1 MKTRKFGKNIIL
13 VLIFTCLVVLI
24 VIALGSTTKNQR
36 VQAAAPL
43 SNLNVPDS
51 PADGYFQCVIGNIAV
66 FTARIHVQ
74 CTAVV
79 PGTTIKYFAAS
90 GDSAHELTTNR
101 FLTLMNTAFALGK
114 PLGIYYLTDAASNP
128 SGCGSSDCRAI
139 DWMYIN
145 P

>member
-1 MKTRKFGKNIIL
+1 MKPQKFGKNIIL

-24 VIALGSTTKNQR
+24 VIALGSTAANKR
-36 VQAAAPL
+36 AQAAAPE
-43 SNLNVPDS
+43 SSLNAPDS
-51 PADGYFQCVIGNIAV
+51 PADGPFTCVIANIAV

-74 CTAVV
+74 CAATI
-79 PGTTIKYFAAS
+79 PGTNIRYFAAS

-114 PLGIYYLTDAASNP
+114 PVGIYYLSDSASNP